1 MWLLGLALFL
11 PQARSETAPLVEQ
24 LALAQG
30 RHDQRAI
37 QASLLELTD
46 RLGTAD
52 LESLRIVVPE
62 IVRASDD
69 PDAQTRG
76 LAMLALT
83 AIRGDKLSVLEPYSG
98 AIARHLQDASLPVR
112 QVTVLVLGEF
122 QRHPRAEVIDP
133 LLESLKEADAPKTI
147 GPGVVYALLTLGVD
161 DPAHPEI
168 STGIL
173 RFVRRPD
180 VPGDVLAKVLAAI
193 ANAPVHSETLDTG
206 LLGFLGKIYAASTR
220 AAMIGLLPKLR
231 LTQKTIDGT
240 RSELE
245 GFAADPREDGGVK
258 AAAAA
263 VLTCWH
269 SARISDPCPALPM
282 RYRMVAPPKP
292 AAPVTPP
299 RYQSPPLS

>member
-1 MWLLGLALFL
+1 MIWLLGLALL
-11 PQARSETAPLVEQ
+11 VPQQKTETPALVEQ

-30 RHDQRAI
+30 RHDAGTI

-52 LESLRIVVPE
+52 LESLQIVVPE
-62 IVRASDD
+62 IVRAADD

-83 AIRGDKLSVLEPYSG
+83 AIKGDGLAVLEPHAG
-98 AIARHLQDASLPVR
+98 AIARHLHDASLPVR
-112 QVTVLVLGEF
+112 QVTVLVLGTF
-122 QRHPRAEVIDP
+122 QRHPTAAVIDP

-168 STGIL
+168 GDGIL

-180 VPGDVLAKVLAAI
+180 LPGDVLARVLVAI
-193 ANAPVHSETLDTG
+193 ANAPVHNEALDTG
-206 LLGFLGKIYAASTR
+206 LLGFLGKTHSAPTR
-220 AAMIGLLPKLR
+220 SVLVGLLPKLR
-231 LTQKTIDGT
+231 LAQKTLDGT
-240 RSELE
+240 RAELA
-245 GFAADPREDGGVK
+245 GFAADPKEDAGVK
-258 AAAAA
+258 AAATG
-263 VLTCWH
+263 VLPCWH
-269 SARISDPCPALPM
+269 SSRMSDPCPALPM

-292 AAPVTPP
+292 MTAP